1 MAQRSVNE
9 TTEARNTRKKRRFV
23 RWQRTLPKH
32 TRYLTELV
40 AERLLPQF
48 ESRGFIW
55 HDKATAG
62 YLYLVKPGSSCWPA
76 VQMWFEKR
84 ARPMLLITVACLPEI
99 CRAWDGKKF
108 VPVGREDAH
117 IVDAHAT
124 FYLRNHR
131 KLAPN
136 YFGYHS
142 FSLIPSRKLR
152 NEIATVE
159 SLLPHLFKAFDDEQ
173 LLDRQRWPE
182 MQDWLGLSFDR
193 TGFFDPDEL
202 PHTLRPDQSTGQ

>member
-1 MAQRSVNE
+1 MAKRSVNE
-9 TTEARNTRKKRRFV
+9 TIEARNTRKKRRFV

-62 YLYLVKPGSSCWPA
+62 YLYLVKPG
-76 VQMWFEKR
+76 
-84 ARPMLLITVACLPEI
+84 
-99 CRAWDGKKF
+99 
-108 VPVGREDAH
+108 
-117 IVDAHAT
+117 
-124 FYLRNHR
+124 
-131 KLAPN
+131 
-136 YFGYHS
+136 
-142 FSLIPSRKLR
+142 
-152 NEIATVE
+152 
-159 SLLPHLFKAFDDEQ
+159 
-173 LLDRQRWPE
+173 
-182 MQDWLGLSFDR
+182 QDWLGLSFDR